1 MIARIVLVILSL
13 AATTAAAATPPAGTE
28 FEQRCAADARQFCPD
43 LKSGDPKLF
52 KCLHRNDANVSR
64 DCYYALKGKLVPGK
78 NATMQKPSHGATF
91 ADCVV
96 EAKQYCPG
104 KSGKE
109 EGACLATHKDALS
122 APCAADVEDQAD
134 RAQEPAGDA
143 KKHAACKSD
152 RETLCAGKQG
162 DDAKACLKEHRADLS
177 ADCRTTLTGG
187 GTS

>member
-1 MIARIVLVILSL
+1 MFARIVLAILSL
-13 AATTAAAATPPAGTE
+13 AATMAAAATPPADTA

-43 LKSGDPKLF
+43 VKSDDPKLF

-91 ADCVV
+91 ANCVV

-104 KSGKE
+104 KSGRE

-122 APCAADVEDQAD
+122 APCAADVEDDQAE
-134 RAQEPAGDA
+134 QKPADDI
-143 KKHAACKSD
+143 KKHACKAD
-152 RETLCAGKQG
+152 REKLCAGKQG
-162 DDAKACLKEHRADLS
+162 ADAKARSTAPTFRPT
-177 ADCRTTLTGG
+177 AAPP
-187 GTS
+187 